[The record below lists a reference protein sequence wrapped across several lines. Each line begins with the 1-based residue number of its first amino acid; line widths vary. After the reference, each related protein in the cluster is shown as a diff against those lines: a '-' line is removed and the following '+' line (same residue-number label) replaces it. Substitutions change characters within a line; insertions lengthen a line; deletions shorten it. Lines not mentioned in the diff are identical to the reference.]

1 MITLKKDCVP
11 YLVYGVLA
19 LAILGCLLAPG
30 FVLTLDLNF
39 SPTPHYNQYF
49 WGLSEW
55 SASVYAAGIASNP
68 FFFMVQLLGKI
79 IPTWVIEK
87 LILFL
92 ILFLSGLGAHKL
104 LSNKSLGCYFIGILY
119 MINPFVYSRFMAGQ
133 WGVLWAYA
141 WLPIAIGVFIKLL
154 REGNWQN
161 TVKMALL
168 TTLVGLLQVQGY
180 FMLFLSCFII
190 LFFKV
195 ILDGNKTKVYQS
207 LKWVVAAAGIFC
219 VLNLYWLIPLFT
231 STGTTLNQL
240 NQADQLAFISRNTS
254 EPGTLL
260 NILSM
265 HGFWREYYTYAKD
278 ILPFWWILFTL
289 VLFLAVYGFV
299 SRAFPSSRPSGP
311 KPSVKKVFPEGIE
324 EAKRTHPAQLW
335 LPISFAVI
343 GVTGFVLALG
353 VATDYTKPFFEWLWN
368 KISFFKV
375 FRDSQKFVALLC
387 LSYAYL
393 GGLGINALAN
403 MLKQQMQRPF
413 KIGLR
418 ILIIISLA
426 TPLIYSFTMFG
437 FYGQIGV
444 TDYPEEWYE
453 VNDYLNQDSN
463 DINVL
468 FLPWHMYMDFNWLP
482 NTDKRLIN
490 PSQQFFDKP
499 VIAGDNIEILSI
511 YSQSSNPISK
521 YIEFILPNGNEI
533 NNLGELLAPLNVKY
547 IILVNEADYESYDF
561 LYRQE
566 DLKVEFQKSGI
577 TLFKNEHP
585 TSRIY
590 AVNSVV
596 YLDSLNEYLELSKKQ
611 DVMDHVYVFGDR
623 PMDEGNGQMES
634 LECKEKSSVKYQVK
648 GATNKYTVFTVP
660 QNVNTHYWEYNGQEP
675 VFQNLGFMP
684 AFISSPEGGEIV
696 YTRFYRVYLPCYV
709 ISGLILCLMIFLYF
723 LYRKRKGNKVNDI
736 IDKP

>member
-1 MITLKKDCVP
+1 
-11 YLVYGVLA
+11 
-19 LAILGCLLAPG
+19 
-30 FVLTLDLNF
+30 
-39 SPTPHYNQYF
+39 
-49 WGLSEW
+49 
-55 SASVYAAGIASNP
+55 
-68 FFFMVQLLGKI
+68 
-79 IPTWVIEK
+79 
-87 LILFL
+87 
-92 ILFLSGLGAHKL
+92 
-104 LSNKSLGCYFIGILY
+104 
-119 MINPFVYSRFMAGQ
+119 
-133 WGVLWAYA
+133 
-141 WLPIAIGVFIKLL
+141 
-154 REGNWQN
+154 
-161 TVKMALL
+161 
-168 TTLVGLLQVQGY
+168 
-180 FMLFLSCFII
+180 
-190 LFFKV
+190 
-195 ILDGNKTKVYQS
+195 
-207 LKWVVAAAGIFC
+207 
-219 VLNLYWLIPLFT
+219 
-231 STGTTLNQL
+231 
-240 NQADQLAFISRNTS
+240 
-254 EPGTLL
+254 
-260 NILSM
+260 
-265 HGFWREYYTYAKD
+265 
-278 ILPFWWILFTL
+278 
-289 VLFLAVYGFV
+289 
-299 SRAFPSSRPSGP
+299 
-311 KPSVKKVFPEGIE
+311 
-324 EAKRTHPAQLW
+324 
-335 LPISFAVI
+335 VI

-353 VATDYTKPFFEWLWN
+353 VATDYTRPFFEWLWN
-368 KISFFKV
+368 KTSFFKV

-418 ILIIISLA
+418 ILVILSLA

-437 FYGQIGV
+437 FYGQLGV

-482 NTDKRLIN
+482 NTDQRLIN
-490 PSQQFFDKP
+490 PAQQFFDKP

-511 YSQSSNPISK
+511 YSQSSNPVSK
-521 YIEFILPNGNEI
+521 YIEFILPRGNEI

-585 TSRIY
+585 TSRTY

-623 PMDEGNGQMES
+623 PQDEGNGQMES

-648 GATNKYTVFTVP
+648 GATNKYTVFTIP
-660 QNVNTHYWEYNGQEP
+660 QNVNTNYWEYNSQEP
-675 VFQNLGFMP
+675 VLQNLGFMP
-684 AFISSPEGGEIV
+684 AFISSPEGAEIV

-723 LYRKRKGNKVNDI
+723 RYRKRKRNKVNDI
-736 IDKP
+736 IDNP